1 MSDGAARPARPVPV
15 PDEQSAP
22 FWEAAA
28 EHVLTA
34 ARCSNCRLFCLP
46 PDVVCP
52 HCFTT
57 EPDFSF
63 EPVSGRGIVRAW
75 TVVRQ
80 SFLPGFD
87 GDLPFVLVDV
97 ELDDQAELRLIGRL
111 VDGLDCVDS
120 DGVDAPLSL
129 GARVGPAFEDLGE
142 GISVPAFTLEA
153 AS

>member
-1 MSDGAARPARPVPV
+1 MTGAPKLPQRVMPV

-22 FWEAAA
+22 YWNAAA

-34 ARCSNCRLFCLP
+34 ARCSNCRMFSLP

-52 HCFTT
+52 HCGTT
-57 EPDFSF
+57 SPDFTF

-97 ELDDQAELRLIGRL
+97 ELDDQRELRLIGRL
-111 VDGLDCVDS
+111 VDG
-120 DGVDAPLSL
+120 VDAPLSS
-129 GARVGPAFEDLGE
+129 GARVVPAFEDIAPGVA
-142 GISVPAFTLEA
+142 VPAFALEESA
-153 AS
+153 

>member
-1 MSDGAARPARPVPV
+1 V

-22 FWEAAA
+22 YWKAAA

-34 ARCSNCRLFCLP
+34 ARCADCRMFSLP

-52 HCFTT
+52 HCGTT
-57 EPDFSF
+57 SPDFAF
-63 EPVSGRGIVRAW
+63 EPVSGRGVVRAW

-87 GDLPFVLVDV
+87 DDLPFVLVDV
-97 ELDDQAELRLIGRL
+97 EVDDQRELRLIGRL
-111 VDGLDCVDS
+111 V

-129 GARVGPAFEDLGE
+129 GARVVPAFEDVAP
-142 GISVPAFTLEA
+142 GIAVPAFALEA
-153 AS
+153 AAAEERP

>member
-1 MSDGAARPARPVPV
+1 MNGTDPRAPRPVPV

-22 FWEAAA
+22 FWKAAA

-34 ARCSNCRLFCLP
+34 ARCSHCRMLCLP

-52 HCFTT
+52 HCRSTA
-57 EPDFSF
+57 PDFRF
-63 EPVSGRGIVRAW
+63 EPVSGRGVVRAW

-87 GDLPFVLVDV
+87 ADLPFVLVDV

-111 VDGLDCVDS
+111 T
-120 DGVDAPLSL
+120 DGVDAPLRL
-129 GARVGPAFEDLGE
+129 GARVVPAFEDLGE
-142 GISVPAFTLEA
+142 GVSVPAFTLEA
-153 AS
+153 GS